1 MTKLNT
7 SLILAAMA
15 PALALSAC
23 NQPQPET
30 EPAVEAE
37 APAGTGAVADNP
49 EGVQATPALA
59 DNVIPVRYQ
68 GVWDYERGS
77 CAPESDMLMTVT
89 AYDITYYESYG
100 RVTGTRPQGDDLIV
114 DLAMEGEGDQWQESQ
129 RLALVGTGTAVRM
142 HVTNGEEPKVD
153 DEYPRKSC
161 S

>member
-15 PALALSAC
+15 PVLALSAC
-23 NQPQPET
+23 NQAGPD
-30 EPAVEAE
+30 PAPGDDTSTA
-37 APAGTGAVADNP
+37 ADAIDSSE
-49 EGVQATPALA
+49 EGVQATPVLA

-100 RVTGTRPQGDDLIV
+100 RVTGTRPEGDDLIV